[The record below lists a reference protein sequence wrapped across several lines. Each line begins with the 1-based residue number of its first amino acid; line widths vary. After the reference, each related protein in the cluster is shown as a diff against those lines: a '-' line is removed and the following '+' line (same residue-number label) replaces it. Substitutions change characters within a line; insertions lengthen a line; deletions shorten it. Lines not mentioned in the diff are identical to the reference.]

1 MDFLCV
7 PYGCKNIHEV
17 THLILFILSACRG
30 RTSYRRNV
38 TLFKGKKKKEI
49 KTSEAKVGSLNAFYL
64 KSIDASYSWWALLSI
79 FSLEVFL
86 INIITATFP
95 TL

>member
-17 THLILFILSACRG
+17 THLIVFILSACGG

-38 TLFKGKKKKEI
+38 TLFKEKKKET

-64 KSIDASYSWWALLSI
+64 KSIVASYSWWALFSI
-79 FSLEVFL
+79 FSLELFL
-86 INIITATFP
+86 INIITATSP